1 MNDEYFMK
9 RALSLAEKGMGFTSS
24 NPLVGAVIVKNGK
37 IIAEGY
43 HESYGGNHAE
53 INALNNAIEDVYG
66 TTMYVNLEPCS
77 HFGKTPPCV
86 NRIVKSGIKKV
97 VVAMKDPNPE
107 VSGNG
112 IKILKENGIEVEVG
126 ILKKEAEKL
135 NEIFIKY
142 IITKRP
148 FIIMKAGMS
157 LDGKIAT
164 RTGDS
169 RWVTDEKARE
179 YGHILR
185 QKVSAILVGV
195 NTVITDDPTLNTR
208 LNKIECKDSIRIVL
222 DSHGR
227 TPITSKV
234 LNINPSNTIIAVTN
248 LAADENIK
256 AFKEK
261 GAEVIITPAK
271 NHKVDLEFLI
281 EELGN
286 KKIDSLLIEGGGE
299 VNFSFLK
306 ENLVDKVIFFIA
318 PKIIGG
324 KDAKTPVEG
333 EGVEC
338 LEDAICLQDVKITS
352 MGKNI
357 MIEGYLK

>member
-9 RALSLAEKGMGFTSS
+9 RALNLAEKGMGFTSP

-43 HESYGGNHAE
+43 HESYGENHAE

-97 VVAMKDPNPE
+97 VVAMEDPNPA

-164 RTGDS
+164 HTGDS
-169 RWVTDEKARE
+169 RWVTGEKSRE

-195 NTVITDDPTLNTR
+195 NTVITDDPMLNTR
-208 LNKIECKDSIRIVL
+208 LNKIECKDPIRIVV
-222 DSHGR
+222 DSYGR
-227 TPITSKV
+227 TPLTSKI

-256 AFKEK
+256 AFKER
-261 GAEVIITPAK
+261 GADVIITPAK

-338 LEDAICLQDVKITS
+338 LEDAICLQNVQITN

>member
-126 ILKKEAEKL
+126 ILKKK
-135 NEIFIKY
+135 
-142 IITKRP
+142 
-148 FIIMKAGMS
+148 
-157 LDGKIAT
+157 
-164 RTGDS
+164 
-169 RWVTDEKARE
+169 
-179 YGHILR
+179 
-185 QKVSAILVGV
+185 QK
-195 NTVITDDPTLNTR
+195 N
-208 LNKIECKDSIRIVL
+208 
-222 DSHGR
+222 
-227 TPITSKV
+227 
-234 LNINPSNTIIAVTN
+234 
-248 LAADENIK
+248 
-256 AFKEK
+256 
-261 GAEVIITPAK
+261 
-271 NHKVDLEFLI
+271 
-281 EELGN
+281 
-286 KKIDSLLIEGGGE
+286 
-299 VNFSFLK
+299 
-306 ENLVDKVIFFIA
+306 
-318 PKIIGG
+318 
-324 KDAKTPVEG
+324 
-333 EGVEC
+333 
-338 LEDAICLQDVKITS
+338 
-352 MGKNI
+352 
-357 MIEGYLK
+357 